1 MFAPFLVLCGS
12 VYVRDVLLVTV
23 ARTTRH
29 QPEREPSIA
38 NPVLEHTGRG
48 LTVMPGEIVAVLG
61 APSSGKSRLA
71 LELALLRR
79 PESGEILFRGED
91 PMTRRHPFQ
100 AMQRPRDVTMLV
112 QNAEDQLFAKT
123 VFDDVA
129 FGPRHLQVSDQDIEG
144 RVERAL
150 EAVGLNP
157 GEVKG
162 RSPFALSGGE
172 RRRVALAG
180 VLAMEPEVLI
190 LDEPTANLDPRT
202 RNEFLDLL
210 KPLSGKSAIV
220 WLTSSA
226 REAALADRT
235 YLLRDGHLT
244 EFARGEDLLGDWKQL
259 AEAGIEL
266 PSVYELAAVLAQ
278 RGMSLPAGG
287 SSGQIREAIVNTW
300 RERPSD
306 R

>member
-1 MFAPFLVLCGS
+1 MLF
-12 VYVRDVLLVTV
+12 VT
-23 ARTTRH
+23 AAHTTDPQR
-29 QPEREPSIA
+29 ERETGPSI
-38 NPVLEHTGRG
+38 PVLEHTGRG
-48 LTVMPGEIVAVLG
+48 LTVGPGELVAILG
-61 APSSGKSRLA
+61 APSSGKTRLA
-71 LELALLRR
+71 LEIAFLRR
-79 PESGEILFRGED
+79 PEAGKILFHGED
-91 PMTRRHPFQ
+91 PMTRQHPFQ
-100 AMQRPRDVTMLV
+100 PMQRPRDVTMLV

-129 FGPRHLQVSDQDIEG
+129 FGPRHLQVSDEDIEG

-150 EAVGLNP
+150 DAVGLDP
-157 GEVKG
+157 GEVSG

-210 KPLSGKSAIV
+210 KPLGGKSAIV

-226 REAALADRT
+226 REAALADRI
-235 YLLRDGHLT
+235 YLARDGKLT
-244 EFARGEDLLGDWKQL
+244 EFASGEDVLRNWKEL

-266 PSVYELAAVLAQ
+266 PSVYELAGVLEQ
-278 RGMSLPAGG
+278 RGMQLPAGG
-287 SSGQIREAIVNTW
+287 SSRQIREAIIEGW
-300 RERPSD
+300 RERNDD

>member
-1 MFAPFLVLCGS
+1 VLF
-12 VYVRDVLLVTV
+12 VTV
-23 ARTTRH
+23 ARTTDH
-29 QPEREPSIA
+29 QPARETSAPA
-38 NPVLEHTGRG
+38 PVLEHAGRG
-48 LTVMPGEIVAVLG
+48 LTVRSGELVAILG
-61 APSSGKSRLA
+61 APSSGKTRLA
-71 LELALLRR
+71 LELAFLRR
-79 PESGEILFRGED
+79 PETGKILFHGED
-91 PMTRRHPFQ
+91 PMTRRHSFQ
-100 AMQRPRDVTMLV
+100 PMQRPRDVTMLV

-129 FGPRHLQVSDQDIEG
+129 FGPRHLQVSDEDIEG
-144 RVERAL
+144 RVGRAL
-150 EAVGLNP
+150 EAVGLDPN
-157 GEVKG
+157 EVKE

-210 KPLSGKSAIV
+210 KPLGGKSAIL
-220 WLTSSA
+220 WFTSSA

-235 YLLRDGHLT
+235 YLLRDGQLT
-244 EFARGEDLLGDWKQL
+244 EFAHGEDLLRDWKEL

-266 PSVYELAAVLAQ
+266 PSVYELAGVLER
-278 RGMSLPAGG
+278 RGMRLPAGG
-287 SSGQIREAIVNTW
+287 SSEQIRAAIVEAW
-300 RERPSD
+300 REHNDD